1 MEIHNKKNTSTVYN
15 RIQLTWKFIGRTCVY
30 YFGSSYISPSG
41 EFQNFIENVSKR
53 IFVVHKVKGSNPLQV
68 IFLCFM

>member
-41 EFQNFIENVSKR
+41 EFQNFIEFPIETLYSK
-53 IFVVHKVKGSNPLQV
+53 NYENL
-68 IFLCFM
+68 